1 MSITYT
7 PIPER
12 VAALGTMTLAKGSH
26 DSRDEGMCAMEAVA
40 FLAGLG
46 HTDAPECASPVM
58 RAYTIG
64 LNDAWPDEQRQRLVP
79 YLPRMVGTAGD
90 SQDEARSYLALDW
103 LVRTYTPAWLDL
115 AGLSDEA
122 RALRNLPQIVDL
134 AAAAAAGPV
143 VREARA
149 KAAAA
154 GAAAWAAAWAAAG
167 DAAGAAAR
175 DAAWAAARDAAWA
188 AAGDAAGDAAWAAA
202 RDAAWAAAGDAARA
216 AAGDAA
222 WAAAWDVLCPTVEAL
237 QDSALDLLDAMI
249 DPSAVTA

>member
-90 SQDEARSYLALDW
+90 SHDEARSYLALDW

-154 GAAAWAAAWAAAG
+154 GDAAWAAAWAAAG
-167 DAAGAAAR
+167 AAAG
-175 DAAWAAARDAAWA
+175 DAARDAAWA
-188 AAGDAAGDAAWAAA
+188 AAGA
-202 RDAAWAAAGDAARA
+202 AAWAAAGDAAWD

-222 WAAAWDVLCPTVEAL
+222 RDAARDALCPTVEAL

-249 DPSAVTA
+249 DPSAVTT